1 MDTSDPNIQR
11 AIRNINATRKTSPF
25 PWTRNEPHVQSYYMY
40 SIEKEVWLPYSSAGH
55 EFRGSEDISSTTPI
69 KTLMLYSWNI
79 DFMLPLPTERMSAAL
94 AHLESLIF
102 PSSSSSTTP
111 PAIPTLILLQELLLT
126 DLILIQ
132 SMPWIRSH
140 FHLTDPDSTNWES
153 GYYGSAILIDKRLPI
168 SGVFRVH
175 YDTRMGR
182 DGLFVDISL
191 PQMPPKMIRICNTHL
206 ESLAFSPPLR
216 PAQLATA
223 AKYMHAPEPTFSL
236 LAGDLNAIQPFDRTL
251 HTDSSLTDAY
261 LALGGAEDS
270 DDGYTWGQMAQTHL
284 RERFGCSRMDKV
296 LYCGEGVEVK
306 QLERFGLDVIIEG
319 EEEAQM
325 LIDQGLEKA
334 WVTDHLGLRCEL
346 KVAN

>member
-11 AIRNINATRKTSPF
+11 AIRNINATRKTSF
-25 PWTRNEPHVQSYYMY
+25 PWTCDEPHVQLYYMY
-40 SIEKEVWLPYSSAGH
+40 STKKEVWLPYSNAVH
-55 EFRGSEDISSTTPI
+55 EFGGNGDISSATPI
-69 KTLMLYSWNI
+69 KTLTLYIWNI

-111 PAIPTLILLQELLLT
+111 PTIPTMILLQELLISDLT
-126 DLILIQ
+126 LIQ
-132 SMPWIRSH
+132 STPWIRSH
-140 FHLTDPDSTNWES
+140 FNLTDIYSTNWES
-153 GYYGSAILIDKRLPI
+153 GYYGTATLIDKRLPI
-168 SGVFRVH
+168 SSVFRVH
-175 YDTRMGR
+175 YSETKMGR

-191 PQMPPKMIRICNTHL
+191 PQTPTKMIRICNTHL

-251 HTDSSLTDAY
+251 HVDCTLTDAY

-270 DDGYTWGQMAQTHL
+270 DDGYTWGQMAQTRL
-284 RERFGCSRMDKV
+284 REQFGCSRMDKV

-306 QLERFGLDVIIEG
+306 QLERFGLDVVLEG
-319 EEEAQM
+319 EEEAGM
-325 LIDQGLEKA
+325 LMDQGLEKA
-334 WVTDHLGLRCEL
+334 WITDHLGLRCEL
-346 KVAN
+346 KVAS